1 MSSWQGVEIDANLRQ
16 LAERA
21 AGKAGVPV
29 EQWLER
35 AIRRAYPAAFQ
46 VQAAPPVPPPAPPRS
61 NFGQA
66 QFGQVPQSGNG
77 FGQPPQAPQPPQ
89 PNGIDQ
95 SLAELI
101 AVARAPRQPAAPR
114 MEPERR
120 PPVVARHPLASPPPA
135 PETTEP
141 NGSILDQMSQRRR
154 TVSGAAP
161 ARNWPTDLAPEP
173 DPELYADSFDE
184 PPRRKPRRPAAP
196 APASLDP
203 DAAYEDEGEPEF
215 APRQRNGAQQ
225 ASWPSF
231 QNRAAPEEENGEE
244 YADPLEL
251 TRPLRGK
258 TSRKPKLVVIAVTIA
273 LALSLGALAAQRF
286 AAMVASVPGTPDQ
299 TALGDNSGSVSP
311 PQPPM
316 LAPQQD
322 QFSNAPSD
330 QNAGPT
336 SPSANANAGN
346 PQSSSYGAPNSV
358 MPPMT
363 SFTAPTVT
371 QPDVNTA
378 MPPPVAYSQ
387 PATTPPQPP
396 VSAAS
401 PPSSAASQPYSAPT
415 VSPADSAPPPHKV
428 AMVKPPAP
436 TPAPAP
442 AKKLGS
448 GSGTGPGLANAPQDP
463 AKLAAWLQDRVKNND
478 PVAEYRLGVLYAL
491 GQGVK
496 QDYGQAAQL
505 FQAAADG
512 GVAEAQYNIAVMYSE
527 GMGVQRDPTQAV
539 KWYQKA
545 AAQGN
550 PNAAFNLG
558 VAYSNGA
565 GVTQDIQE
573 AARWF
578 GRAASAGVVNAQF
591 NLGLLYE
598 RGEGV
603 PQSPVEAYA
612 WYAAAASRG
621 DQGAA
626 ERRDHLASSF
636 TPDDLKKAQD
646 RAAVLQKTIQTG
658 ASPATTD
665 QKAAVSKP

>member
-1 MSSWQGVEIDANLRQ
+1 MSSWQGVDIDANLRQ

-46 VQAAPPVPPPAPPRS
+46 VTAPLVPPSAPQAASPRTS
-61 NFGQA
+61 FGQA
-66 QFGQVPQSGNG
+66 NG
-77 FGQPPQAPQPPQ
+77 FGPTQFGPAPQAPQPQQQPQ

-101 AVARAPRQPAAPR
+101 AVARAPRAP
-114 MEPERR
+114 
-120 PPVVARHPLASPPPA
+120 VAERHPLASPPPA
-135 PETTEP
+135 PEAAEP
-141 NGSILDQMSQRRR
+141 NGSILDQMSRRR
-154 TVSGAAP
+154 RPTPFVPP
-161 ARNWPTDLAPEP
+161 AQNWPTDPAPEN
-173 DPELYADSFDE
+173 YADSFDE
-184 PPRRKPRRPAAP
+184 PPRRKPRRPAAS
-196 APASLDP
+196 APAALDP
-203 DAAYEDEGEPEF
+203 DPAYEDEGEPEF
-215 APRQRNGAQQ
+215 APRHGNGAQ

-231 QNRAAPEEENGEE
+231 QNRAAPVEEDGEE

-251 TRPLRGK
+251 TRPLRAK
-258 TSRKPKLVVIAVTIA
+258 SSRKPKLVVVAVTIA

-286 AAMVASVPGTPDQ
+286 TAMISGVPGSQDQ
-299 TALGDNSGSVSP
+299 TALNDNSSSVSP

-322 QFSNAPSD
+322 QFSNAPSNQSPAVSLTPPTGQD
-330 QNAGPT
+330 AGP
-336 SPSANANAGN
+336 SSSDASAAN
-346 PQSSSYGAPNSV
+346 PQSSTYGGPSSI
-358 MPPMT
+358 MPPMS

-387 PATTPPQPP
+387 PATTPPLPP
-396 VSAAS
+396 PAAAGSA
-401 PPSSAASQPYSAPT
+401 SSAASQPYAAPTAPT
-415 VSPADSAPPPHKV
+415 VSPAISTPPPPNKV
-428 AMVKPPAP
+428 AMVKP
-436 TPAPAP
+436 PAPAP

-448 GSGTGPGLANAPQDP
+448 GAASPALANAPQDP

-505 FQAAADG
+505 FLAAANG
-512 GVAEAQYNIAVMYSE
+512 GVAEAQYNVAVMYSE
-527 GMGVQRDPTQAV
+527 GMGVPKDPAQSV

-550 PNAAFNLG
+550 ANAAFNLG
-558 VAYSNGA
+558 VAYSNGI
-565 GVTQDIQE
+565 GVQQDIQE
-573 AARWF
+573 AVRWF
-578 GRAASAGVVNAQF
+578 RRAATAGVINAQF
-591 NLGLLYE
+591 NLGVLYE

-603 PQSPVEAYA
+603 PQSNTEAYA
-612 WYAAAASRG
+612 WYTAAASHG

-626 ERRDHLASSF
+626 QRRDHLASSLS
-636 TPDDLKKAQD
+636 PADLQKAQE
-646 RAAVLQKTIQTG
+646 RAAELQKTIQTG
-658 ASPATTD
+658 SAAAIVD
-665 QKAAVSKP
+665 QKANAAKP

>member
-1 MSSWQGVEIDANLRQ
+1 MSSWQGMELDSNLRQ

-21 AGKAGVPV
+21 AGRAGITV

-46 VQAAPPVPPPAPPRS
+46 VTAPPAPAPAPAAPPRAS
-61 NFGQA
+61 FGQA
-66 QFGQVPQSGNG
+66 QFGQDQFGPAPQYGNG
-77 FGQPPQAPQPPQ
+77 FGHPPQVPQPQQPPQ

-101 AVARAPRQPAAPR
+101 AVARAPRPSAA
-114 MEPERR
+114 
-120 PPVVARHPLASPPPA
+120 ARQPLASPPA
-135 PETTEP
+135 PEAAEP
-141 NGSILDQMSQRRR
+141 NGSILDQMSRRR
-154 TVSGAAP
+154 RPAAGAAP
-161 ARNWPTDLAPEP
+161 AQNWPADLAPEP
-173 DPELYADSFDE
+173 APEHYADPYE
-184 PPRRKPRRPAAP
+184 EQHRRKPRRPAAP
-196 APASLDP
+196 VPASLDP
-203 DAAYEDEGEPEF
+203 DPVYQDEREPEF
-215 APRQRNGAQQ
+215 APRHGNRAQ

-231 QNRAAPEEENGEE
+231 QNRAAPVEEDEE
-244 YADPLEL
+244 DYADPLEL
-251 TRPLRGK
+251 TRPLIAK
-258 TSRKPKLVVIAVTIA
+258 SSRKPKLVAVAVTIA

-286 AAMVASVPGTPDQ
+286 AAMTANLPGPQDQ
-299 TALGDNSGSVSP
+299 AALNDNSGSVSP
-311 PQPPM
+311 PPAPM

-322 QFSNAPSD
+322 QFSNAPSNQSPAVSLTPPSD
-330 QNAGPT
+330 QNAGP
-336 SPSANANAGN
+336 SSSDASAAN
-346 PQSSSYGAPNSV
+346 PQSSAYGGPNSV

-387 PATTPPQPP
+387 PATTPPL
-396 VSAAS
+396 
-401 PPSSAASQPYSAPT
+401 PPSSASGAASQTNSAPTPPT
-415 VSPADSAPPPHKV
+415 VSPATVTPAHKV
-428 AMVKPPAP
+428 AMLKP
-436 TPAPAP
+436 PAPAP
-442 AKKLGS
+442 AKKLGA
-448 GSGTGPGLANAPQDP
+448 GSNGPGLDNAPQDP
-463 AKLAAWLQDRVKNND
+463 AKLAAWLQDRVKTND

-512 GVAEAQYNIAVMYSE
+512 GVAEAQYNVAVMYSE
-527 GMGVQRDPTQAV
+527 GMGVQRDPAQAV

-626 ERRDHLASSF
+626 ERRDRLASGF

-646 RAAVLQKTIQTG
+646 RAVVLQKTIQTG
-658 ASPATTD
+658 ASPATID
-665 QKAAVSKP
+665 QKAAVAKP